1 MSLYRRI
8 LIPIDG
14 SQTAELGLDEAMRLA
29 VCNGARI
36 RLICVVGELPL
47 SSRIGADCYSPK
59 EVRMLSRELGVQVL
73 RNAARRVRARCIP
86 VDSALFEAGEQSF
99 EERVAQEADAWGA
112 DLIVVGAR
120 GGDGFNAIP
129 RGAGARS
136 ARRAAPMLLV
146 HESARKAQRRSV
158 HGGRQAEIASSL
170 AYRVDSF

>member
-1 MSLYRRI
+1 MSRYRRI

-29 VCNGARI
+29 VCNGASI
-36 RLICVVGELPL
+36 RLICVVGELPP

-99 EERVAQEADAWGA
+99 EERVAEEADAWGA
-112 DLIVVGAR
+112 DLIVIGAR
-120 GGDGFNAIP
+120 GGRGINAIP
-129 RGAGARS
+129 RDGEARN
-136 ARRAAPMLLV
+136 ACPAVPMLLA
-146 HESARKAQRRSV
+146 HESARKAHRPSAHGRR
-158 HGGRQAEIASSL
+158 
-170 AYRVDSF
+170 

>member
-29 VCNGARI
+29 VCNGASI

-59 EVRMLSRELGVQVL
+59 EVRMLSRELGVQAL

-99 EERVAQEADAWGA
+99 EERVAEEADAWGA
-112 DLIVVGAR
+112 DLIVIGAHGGRGINVLPRNGGAR
-120 GGDGFNAIP
+120 NAC
-129 RGAGARS
+129 
-136 ARRAAPMLLV
+136 RAVPMLLV
-146 HESARKAQRRSV
+146 HESARKAQRPSV
-158 HGGRQAEIASSL
+158 HGR
-170 AYRVDSF
+170 R